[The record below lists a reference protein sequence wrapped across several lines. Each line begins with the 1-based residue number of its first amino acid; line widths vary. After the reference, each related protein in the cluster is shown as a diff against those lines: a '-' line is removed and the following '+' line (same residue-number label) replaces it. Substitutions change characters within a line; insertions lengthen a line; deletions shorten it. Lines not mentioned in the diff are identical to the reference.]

1 MYMYQTIRLPLSLS
15 LSLTLPHSLL
25 AEYHALYELQRKRLE
40 DQVSNLT
47 FERDLWQQASYDLAQ
62 RVADECNLQTLQRIQ
77 LSEKSWCK
85 LAGHFAVLL
94 SDKDTQQVCVCVCVW
109 CVCVCVRACVLA
121 CISHTHVCMSLYKQY
136 RLDSKGRQMS
146 PPPPP
151 PPTMKPG
158 STVSTM

>member
-1 MYMYQTIRLPLSLS
+1 MYVHVYIASEQGTRKENNCKQLCKDVHVSNNTPLPLPLF
-15 LSLTLPHSLL
+15 LPPHSLL

-94 SDKDTQQVCVCVCVW
+94 SDKDTQQVCVY
-109 CVCVCVRACVLA
+109 
-121 CISHTHVCMSLYKQY
+121 TCMYVTYSVQTK
-136 RLDSKGRQMS
+136 
-146 PPPPP
+146 
-151 PPTMKPG
+151 
-158 STVSTM
+158 